1 MKHAVAA
8 VIAAIAACL
17 LSACAAPQE
26 GDQVNTFNE
35 QDVYTP
41 TGSNIPRKTV
51 DKDGKRIVLSKGDA
65 QKMLQDIQQMN
76 NGLGSNQK

>member
-1 MKHAVAA
+1 MKSAVASSLVA
-8 VIAAIAACL
+8 VIAAASL
-17 LSACAAPQE
+17 LSGCAAPQE

-41 TGSNIPRKTV
+41 TGSNIPRKTL

-65 QKMLQDIQQMN
+65 QKMVQD
-76 NGLGSNQK
+76 L

>member
-1 MKHAVAA
+1 MKVAVPAA
-8 VIAAIAACL
+8 AFVLSL

-35 QDVYTP
+35 QDAYTP

-65 QKMLQDIQQMN
+65 QKMVQDLQQMN